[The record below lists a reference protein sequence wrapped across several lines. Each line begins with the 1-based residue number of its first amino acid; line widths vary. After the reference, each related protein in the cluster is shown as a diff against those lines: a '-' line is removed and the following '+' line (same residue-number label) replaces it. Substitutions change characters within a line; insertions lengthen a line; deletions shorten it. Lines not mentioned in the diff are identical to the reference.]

1 MFFVHGWKIRDGQE
15 VTSSTQAHELESVQ
29 CVVKLSSSFFAGSKG
44 FKTETRFYEHVS
56 QHQPSVAQ
64 VTPRM
69 LAKGV
74 LAELYEQHEESGA
87 ESEEPQHPHYT
98 PYPHFSYDQVWPW
111 PYIVLTYVSALP
123 VIRVFEHLSRE
134 DMARTSEFL
143 VAWMP
148 QLHQLTPTGP
158 HTWHEFEHFVA
169 KQRRSCRAR
178 HQEWQLLSSNLI
190 AELDAYLPRDAR
202 ELFRHARDQPPVYLH
217 GDLSDEQV
225 LGVLV
230 DSNEHVINVDPRGVW
245 PEGVKWKP
253 VSLIDFGDTLVGDTA
268 YELVAI
274 HLALF
279 RCDKE
284 LLAEFVKV
292 ITLQFPYLVIL
303 TLTLC
308 SNSPRTTLA
317 LATHWPIGA
326 CATR

>member
-1 MFFVHGWKIRDGQE
+1 
-15 VTSSTQAHELESVQ
+15 
-29 CVVKLSSSFFAGSKG
+29 
-44 FKTETRFYEHVS
+44 
-56 QHQPSVAQ
+56 
-64 VTPRM
+64 
-69 LAKGV
+69 
-74 LAELYEQHEESGA
+74 
-87 ESEEPQHPHYT
+87 
-98 PYPHFSYDQVWPW
+98 
-111 PYIVLTYVSALP
+111 
-123 VIRVFEHLSRE
+123 
-134 DMARTSEFL
+134 
-143 VAWMP
+143 
-148 QLHQLTPTGP
+148 
-158 HTWHEFEHFVA
+158 
-169 KQRRSCRAR
+169 
-178 HQEWQLLSSNLI
+178 
-190 AELDAYLPRDAR
+190 
-202 ELFRHARDQPPVYLH
+202 
-217 GDLSDEQV
+217 
-225 LGVLV
+225 VLV